1 MGGDPL
7 SPTTPTAHNRSV
19 NDRTASR
26 LAWSGWALS
35 SVLAAVGCVLVW
47 INSGATTITGGD
59 LGFSVFIAV
68 AGVGYATVGALIAS
82 RRRNAV
88 GWILLSIGAAFA
100 LTAFLIQYGARGL
113 AGTGS
118 LPAARY
124 AAWASTWVWIPAI
137 GAIPLLLLLF
147 PTGHLLSARWRAV
160 LWLLVVGVALSMA
173 GFAVK
178 PGTIEPITGLRLPNP
193 LGV

>member
-68 AGVGYATVGALIAS
+68 AGVGYATVGGLIAS
-82 RRRNAV
+82 RQRDTGERVGGCDRRRGV
-88 GWILLSIGAAFA
+88 PGGAGPQVPTRDPRGTPTDQVAGLRGRRGGRSHA
-100 LTAFLIQYGARGL
+100 LHLRGAGGVSVRQP
-113 AGTGS
+113 TGRRH
-118 LPAARY
+118 LVHRVAC
-124 AAWASTWVWIPAI
+124 
-137 GAIPLLLLLF
+137 GPLLR
-147 PTGHLLSARWRAV
+147 H
-160 LWLLVVGVALSMA
+160 
-173 GFAVK
+173 
-178 PGTIEPITGLRLPNP
+178 PGRG
-193 LGV
+193 